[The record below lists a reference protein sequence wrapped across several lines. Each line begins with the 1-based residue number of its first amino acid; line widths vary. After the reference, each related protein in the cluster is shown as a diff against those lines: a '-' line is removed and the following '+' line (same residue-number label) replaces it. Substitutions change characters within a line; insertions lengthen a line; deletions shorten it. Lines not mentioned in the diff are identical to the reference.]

1 MKPAPAQRSTAGAP
15 LEESRRSFYSPRG
28 TSPVFDTHVTER
40 RDMTHLP
47 SLLLPRLTA
56 LSALFA
62 LLLTA
67 MTAAAQPD
75 PNDPTV
81 QTATPPAGS
90 RPGVLQRP
98 TEPEPGE
105 DEGDD
110 ADAQGDEDEGEQAP
124 QAQTGNED
132 EGEET
137 QTPTPTRTEPARQGP
152 QVLDVGDV
160 APDAGEIDGNF
171 VEPFDPLNPPRNV
184 MVNIDFNQADLS
196 DVVMWIS
203 ALTGRNFIIAD
214 TISASKKITII
225 SPQPVSIAEA
235 YRAFIAA
242 LNMNGLTVVPFGR
255 FLKIVEAEGAQQ
267 EALEPTRSAS
277 QIPSN
282 DQMVTHIHQ
291 LQHVDI
297 ATVEGVIDA
306 LISESGSVVPYEP
319 TNTLII
325 TDSGLNLLRLLDVL
339 ESLDVPSG
347 QDRINFYQVQYAS
360 AEELSGILSEIFPPD
375 DGGGESAPSRRRAS
389 DNDDEAQGDG
399 ETGAGVTVSQII
411 ADTRTNQLIIIT
423 NERSFQ
429 QMLDIIG
436 QLDVPI
442 PGEGQIHVMFLE
454 NADAT
459 ELASTLQSLT
469 SEVESQRE
477 EGGGGAFAEADAPV
491 AATGAVTATFSG
503 DVSITADESTN
514 SLVVVAS
521 LRDFLALQSVVRQ
534 LDRRRQQVY
543 VEAVIMEVSIDR
555 NDTLGVAFNG
565 GLLES
570 IDGEDVPVFGATSV
584 GGLSSLLLDPTS
596 LNGLGIGVQGPEIPG
611 SESALGIG
619 IPSFGAILQAVQT
632 DNNVNILSTP
642 HILTLDNEEAEI
654 VVGENVPFQSG
665 TTGLGGLGSLG
676 ALSGGLDGL
685 DTGSLGGLGGL
696 GALSGLGAVSI
707 QRQDVALTLRL
718 TPQINESNYVRL
730 EIEEQV
736 DEVASIDQRLGPT
749 TTTRQVRTTVVVQD
763 QQTIVIGGLMREQET
778 ENVEKVP
785 VLGDIPIIGNL
796 FRHRRASTEKTN
808 LLLLLTPYIIRSP
821 EDFREIFRRKMEE
834 REEFIAYFGRR
845 SADYVQSIDYGRKDG
860 PMQAAYETILEAI
873 ADEEARRRAY
883 GDVTEE
889 QAIGGPSPGPIRVD
903 LEDDEGESA
912 PAPTP

>member
-1 MKPAPAQRSTAGAP
+1 MRRVDTQRKAAGAP

-28 TSPVFDTHVTER
+28 TLTVPEQHATER
-40 RDMTHLP
+40 RDMTHLSP
-47 SLLLPRLTA
+47 STVTRLATLAA
-56 LSALFA
+56 LVAMFLATSSAL
-62 LLLTA
+62 
-67 MTAAAQPD
+67 AQPG

-98 TEPEPGE
+98 TEPEPEAENGE
-105 DEGDD
+105 DEG
-110 ADAQGDEDEGEQAP
+110 G
-124 QAQTGNED
+124 D
-132 EGEET
+132 EGEEAEDGT
-137 QTPTPTRTEPARQGP
+137 QAQTPPTREGDDDGDARPTTTPAQREPARQGP
-152 QVLDVGDV
+152 PVLDVGDV
-160 APDAGEIDGNF
+160 APDAGEIDSNF

-277 QIPSN
+277 QIPNN

-375 DGGGESAPSRRRAS
+375 DGGGEGAPSRRRAS
-389 DNDDEAQGDG
+389 DNDDESQDAG

-477 EGGGGAFAEADAPV
+477 DGGGGAFAEADAPV
-491 AATGAVTATFSG
+491 NGGAVTATFSG

-514 SLVVVAS
+514 ALVVVAS

-543 VEAVIMEVSIDR
+543 VEAVIMEVSLDR

-596 LNGLGIGVQGPEIPG
+596 LNGLGVGVQGPEIPG
-611 SESALGIG
+611 SAEVLGIG

-665 TTGLGGLGSLG
+665 TTG
-676 ALSGGLDGL
+676 
-685 DTGSLGGLGGL
+685 LGGLGGL

-763 QQTIVIGGLMREQET
+763 QQTIVIGGLMREQES
-778 ENVEKVP
+778 ENIEKVP

-821 EDFREIFRRKMEE
+821 EDFREIFRRKMDE

-845 SADYVQSIDYGRKDG
+845 SSDYVQSIDYGRKDG
-860 PMQAAYETILEAI
+860 PMQSAYETIIEAL
-873 ADEEARRRAY
+873 AEEDARRRAY

-889 QAIGGPSPGPIRVD
+889 QLIDGPASGPIRVN
-903 LEDDEGESA
+903 LDDEGDA
-912 PAPTP
+912 MPAPTP